1 MSPKKAWYFYVLS
14 CSDQS
19 LYTGVTTDV
28 DRRIKEHN
36 AKKGAKYTRSRLPV
50 RLFYFREMKD
60 RSSAQKLES
69 AFKKLSRSKK
79 LEKLC
84 EMVDEDVGL
93 NEWNTTKL

>member
-28 DRRIKEHN
+28 DRRVREHN
-36 AKKGAKYTRSRLPV
+36 NKKGAKYTRGRVPV
-50 RLFYFREMKD
+50 MLFYFREMKD

-69 AFKKLSRSKK
+69 SFKKLPRSRK

-84 EMVDEDVGL
+84 EMVDEDIGL
-93 NEWNTTKL
+93 I